1 MSLVVRAS
9 TFLRRAGL
17 RRAIF
22 CSNVVSIDLY
32 SFASRAAD
40 FHAAAGLKC
49 PVRRTA
55 GLTLISAS

>member
-22 CSNVVSIDLY
+22 CSNVIIIDLY

-40 FHAAAGLKC
+40 IHAAASLKC
-49 PVRRTA
+49 PVRPV
-55 GLTLISAS
+55 